1 MATEVEKFSD
11 RLNMMLNDVGLPR
24 MGQGR
29 QTALAD
35 ELHVSPEEV
44 SQWLKGESFP
54 RTSTLVK
61 LSQFLGVRS
70 NWLMTGSGKRQRSNN
85 GNGDGDTVEME
96 RPQFLTIA
104 SNDQHG
110 RNDRNDQNNRNDHNE
125 LSSDAFDIA
134 VTWMKLPIAQ
144 RNALR
149 KVIKELA
156 VIK

>member
-35 ELHVSPEEV
+35 ELQVSPEEV
-44 SQWLKGESFP
+44 SQWLRGESFP
-54 RTSTLVK
+54 RTSILVK

-70 NWLMTGSGKRQRSNN
+70 NWLMTGSGKCKRSENS
-85 GNGDGDTVEME
+85 NGDGDTIEME
-96 RPQFLTIA
+96 RPQFLSA
-104 SNDQHG
+104 VS
-110 RNDRNDQNNRNDHNE
+110 NDRNSNNNNNDRNE
-125 LSSDAFDIA
+125 LSADAFDIA

-156 VIK
+156 IIK

>member
-1 MATEVEKFSD
+1 MPTEVERFSD
-11 RLNMMLNDVGLPR
+11 RLNMMLNEVGLPR

-35 ELHVSPEEV
+35 QLQVSPEEV

-54 RTSTLVK
+54 RTSMLVK

-70 NWLMTGSGKRQRSNN
+70 NWLMTGTGERSRAEN
-85 GNGDGDTVEME
+85 GNNEGDTIEMV
-96 RPQFLTIA
+96 RPVNLPDA
-104 SNDQHG
+104 SNDKSEQT
-110 RNDRNDQNNRNDHNE
+110 E
-125 LSSDAFDIA
+125 LSQDAFEVA
-134 VTWMKLPIAQ
+134 LTWMKLPIAQ

-156 VIK
+156 AIK

>member
-1 MATEVEKFSD
+1 MPTEVEKFSD

-35 ELHVSPEEV
+35 ELQVAPEEV

-54 RTSTLVK
+54 RTSILVK

-70 NWLMTGSGKRQRSNN
+70 NWLMTGSGKRKRS
-85 GNGDGDTVEME
+85 GNGDGDGDTIEME
-96 RPQFLTIA
+96 RPQFLTNE
-104 SNDQHG
+104 SNE
-110 RNDRNDQNNRNDHNE
+110 NNNRNE
-125 LSSDAFDIA
+125 LSADAFDIA

-156 VIK
+156 TIK

>member
-1 MATEVEKFSD
+1 MATEVERFSD
-11 RLNMMLNDVGLPR
+11 RLNMMLTDVGLPR

-35 ELHVSPEEV
+35 ELQVSPEEV

-54 RTSTLVK
+54 RTSILVK

-70 NWLMTGSGKRQRSNN
+70 NWLMTGSGERQRSGN
-85 GNGDGDTVEME
+85 GNGDGDTIEME
-96 RPQFLTIA
+96 RPPYLPNPVIERTE
-104 SNDQHG
+104 
-110 RNDRNDQNNRNDHNE
+110 RTE
-125 LSSDAFDIA
+125 LSADAFDIA

-156 VIK
+156 TIK

>member
-1 MATEVEKFSD
+1 MPTEVEKFSD
-11 RLNMMLNDVGLPR
+11 RLNMMLTDVGLPR

-35 ELHVSPEEV
+35 ELQVSPEEV

-54 RTSTLVK
+54 RTSILVK

-70 NWLMTGSGKRQRSNN
+70 NWLMTGSGERQRSAN
-85 GNGDGDTVEME
+85 GNGDGDTIEME
-96 RPQFLTIA
+96 RPPYL
-104 SNDQHG
+104 SNPVVE
-110 RNDRNDQNNRNDHNE
+110 RTERTE
-125 LSSDAFDIA
+125 LSADAFDIA

-156 VIK
+156 TIK

>member
-1 MATEVEKFSD
+1 MPTEVEKFSD

-35 ELHVSPEEV
+35 ELRVAPEEV

-54 RTSTLVK
+54 RTSILVK

-70 NWLMTGSGKRQRSNN
+70 NWLMTGSGKRKRS
-85 GNGDGDTVEME
+85 GNGDGDGDGDTIEME
-96 RPQFLTIA
+96 RPQFLTNE
-104 SNDQHG
+104 S
-110 RNDRNDQNNRNDHNE
+110 NDRNDQNE
-125 LSSDAFDIA
+125 LSADAFDIA

-156 VIK
+156 IIK

>member
-35 ELHVSPEEV
+35 ELRVSPEEV

-54 RTSTLVK
+54 RTSILVK

-70 NWLMTGSGKRQRSNN
+70 NWLMTGSGKRKRS
-85 GNGDGDTVEME
+85 E
-96 RPQFLTIA
+96 
-104 SNDQHG
+104 
-110 RNDRNDQNNRNDHNE
+110 
-125 LSSDAFDIA
+125 
-134 VTWMKLPIAQ
+134 
-144 RNALR
+144 
-149 KVIKELA
+149 
-156 VIK
+156 

>member
-11 RLNMMLNDVGLPR
+11 RLNIMLNDVGLPR

-35 ELHVSPEEV
+35 ELRVSPEEV

-54 RTSTLVK
+54 RTSILVK

-70 NWLMTGSGKRQRSNN
+70 NWLMTGSGKRKRSEY
-85 GNGDGDTVEME
+85 GNGDGDTIEME
-96 RPQFLTIA
+96 SPQYLLNNNS
-104 SNDQHG
+104 SNSG
-110 RNDRNDQNNRNDHNE
+110 SSDRND
-125 LSSDAFDIA
+125 LSADAFDIA

-144 RNALR
+144 RKALR

-156 VIK
+156 AIK

>member
-35 ELHVSPEEV
+35 ELRVSPEEV

-54 RTSTLVK
+54 RTSILVK

-70 NWLMTGSGKRQRSNN
+70 NWLMTGSGKRKRSEY
-85 GNGDGDTVEME
+85 GNGDGDTIEME
-96 RPQFLTIA
+96 SPHYLLNNNSSYGGNTGNNGG
-104 SNDQHG
+104 S
-110 RNDRNDQNNRNDHNE
+110 DRND
-125 LSSDAFDIA
+125 LSADAFDIA

-144 RNALR
+144 RKALR

-156 VIK
+156 AIK

>member
-29 QTALAD
+29 QTALAE
-35 ELHVSPEEV
+35 ELQVSPEEV

-54 RTSTLVK
+54 RTSILVK

-85 GNGDGDTVEME
+85 GNGDGDTIEME

-104 SNDQHG
+104 SND
-110 RNDRNDQNNRNDHNE
+110 RNSSSDRNE
-125 LSSDAFDIA
+125 LSADAFDIA

-156 VIK
+156 IIK

>member
-35 ELHVSPEEV
+35 ELRVSPEEV

-54 RTSTLVK
+54 RTSILVK

-70 NWLMTGSGKRQRSNN
+70 NWLMTGSGKRKRSEY
-85 GNGDGDTVEME
+85 GNGDGDTIEME
-96 RPQFLTIA
+96 SPQYLLN
-104 SNDQHG
+104 SNG
-110 RNDRNDQNNRNDHNE
+110 SNGGSSDRND
-125 LSSDAFDIA
+125 LSADAFDIA

-144 RNALR
+144 RKALR

-156 VIK
+156 AIK